1 MTTIKIYVEEI
12 KGKKQ
17 LMCSFDGNSG
27 YLAALSLGLCFG
39 KKEEISKK
47 LGLFKPEVIVVD
59 SLDEKQEKDVKEFLK
74 ILDKV
79 YEKI

>member
-17 LMCSFDGNSG
+17 LMCSINGISD
-27 YLAALSLGLCFG
+27 YLAALSLGLIFA
-39 KKEEISKK
+39 KNEEIAKK

-59 SLDEKQEKDVKEFLK
+59 NLDEKQEKDVKDFLE